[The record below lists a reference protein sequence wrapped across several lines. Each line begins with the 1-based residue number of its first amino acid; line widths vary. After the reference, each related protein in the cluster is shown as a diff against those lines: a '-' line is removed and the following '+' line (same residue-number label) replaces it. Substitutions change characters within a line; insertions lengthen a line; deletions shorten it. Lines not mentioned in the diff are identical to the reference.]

1 MSERSLYLF
10 IALRRTGNICP
21 CRLENPAE
29 APPMGGR
36 PLADWYT
43 LSAEEVRRELGTG
56 LLGVSPGEA
65 EERLQRYGKN
75 VLREEARET
84 RLQVFLRQFK
94 SVLIVI
100 LIIAAGI
107 SFLVGEP
114 VDAAAILIIVVLNA
128 LLGFS
133 QEWQAGEAIEALKKM
148 LVQHA
153 VVIRGG
159 ERQEIDAA
167 GLVPGDIVILEMG
180 ERVPADL
187 FITDATS
194 LEVDEAPL
202 TGESS
207 PVDKAPGSLPTGTA
221 LAERSNMAFAGT
233 TVVNGRG
240 RGIAVATGMQTEF
253 GKIAGLSQRVA
264 DETTPLARQMD
275 RLGRDLGLIAIGIAV
290 LVVVVG
296 LLQQRGFLEMFLIG
310 VSLAVAVIPEGLPA
324 VVTLTLALGIK
335 NMMRRNC
342 LIRHLPASETL
353 GAVSVICTDKTGTLT
368 RNEMAVVRVRTP
380 DTEVAVTGTGY
391 LPMGEFLVEEK
402 PIDPLADPG
411 LRQFLRTG
419 LLCNHATLI
428 LEEGGWRILGTPTE
442 GALVVAAE
450 KAGLSRDD
458 APEAAKE
465 FSFNSTRKRMTIV
478 YREAEGDVAHVKGA
492 PEVLLS
498 LSSRLLRGGSVVP
511 LTDDLR
517 DTLLSEIEEY
527 ASQGL
532 RVLGA
537 AYRPL
542 PEGLAWT
549 EDTVEQDLIFLGF
562 AGIVDPP
569 RPEAAEA
576 IRLCRSAGIDV
587 IMITGDNPLT
597 AYAIARGLGLSSE
610 GALTGAELEALSD
623 DELEL
628 RLRTTK
634 VLSRVTA
641 EHKLRVID
649 ILSRNQAVIAMTGD
663 GVNDAPALK
672 KASIG
677 IAMGIKG
684 TDVAKESSDMVLVDD
699 NFASI
704 VAGVEEGRREYDNI
718 SRFTRY
724 LLSSNVGELVAI
736 VGGLLLGLPLILIPV
751 QILWINLVT
760 DGLTALALG
769 LEPAERDVMR
779 RRPRD
784 PGEAIL
790 TRNAYLVILILGVW
804 LGLLTIYVFS
814 GLYEV
819 NLDRAR
825 TMAFT
830 GLIIFEL
837 YNVLNF
843 RSFRQPLYRV
853 GFFSNPTLL
862 LAILGS
868 LALQALVVYVPIFN
882 TFLGT
887 APLTPGDW
895 GLLALL
901 GLPVLIAGEAYKILL
916 LRRGNDATGRR
927 AGA

>member
-1 MSERSLYLF
+1 
-10 IALRRTGNICP
+10 
-21 CRLENPAE
+21 
-29 APPMGGR
+29 
-36 PLADWYT
+36 
-43 LSAEEVRRELGTG
+43 
-56 LLGVSPGEA
+56 
-65 EERLQRYGKN
+65 N

-100 LIIAAGI
+100 LIVAAGV
-107 SFLVGEP
+107 SFFVGAYL
-114 VDAAAILIIVVLNA
+114 DAVAILIIVVLNA
-128 LLGFS
+128 ILGFS

-148 LVQHA
+148 LVQRA
-153 VVIRGG
+153 VVVRDAGQ
-159 ERQEIDAA
+159 QEIDASEI
-167 GLVPGDIVILEMG
+167 VPGDLVVLEMG

-187 FITDATS
+187 FIVEATS
-194 LEVDEAPL
+194 LEVDEASL

-207 PVDKAPGSLPTGTA
+207 PVDKAPGSLPVATS

-240 RGIAVATGMQTEF
+240 RGVVVATGMQTEF
-253 GKIAGLSQRVA
+253 GMIAGLSQRVA
-264 DETTPLARQMD
+264 DETTPLSRQMD

-290 LVVVVG
+290 VAVAVG
-296 LLQQRGFLEMFLIG
+296 LLQQRQLLEMFLIG

-335 NMMRRNC
+335 TMMRRNC

-380 DTEVAVTGTGY
+380 ECEVAVTGAGY
-391 LPMGEFLVEEK
+391 APEGEFLVGEK
-402 PIDPLADPG
+402 TIDPLEKPG
-411 LRQFLRTG
+411 LRQFLRTV
-419 LLCNHATLI
+419 LLCNHATFSLT
-428 LEEGGWRILGTPTE
+428 EGGWRILGTPTE
-442 GALVVAAE
+442 GALVVAAA
-450 KAGLSRDD
+450 KAGLSREG
-458 APEAAKE
+458 APEAVQE

-478 YREAEGDVAHVKGA
+478 YQEGGNTAYVKGA

-498 LSSRLLRGGSVVP
+498 RSSRLLRGDSVVV

-517 DTLLSEIEEY
+517 DAILAEIAEY
-527 ASQGL
+527 ASGGL

-542 PEGLAWT
+542 PDGLLLT
-549 EDTVEQDLIFLGF
+549 EETVEEDLIFLGF
-562 AGIVDPP
+562 AGILDPP

-597 AYAIARGLGLSSE
+597 AYAIAQNLGLSSE
-610 GALTGAELEALSD
+610 GALTGADLEALGD
-623 DELEL
+623 DELAS

-649 ILSRNQAVIAMTGD
+649 ILARERAVIAMTGD

-704 VAGVEEGRREYDNI
+704 VAGIEEGRREYDNI
-718 SRFTRY
+718 ARFTRY

-736 VGGLLLGLPLILIPV
+736 VGGLLLGLPLILIPI

-760 DGLTALALG
+760 DGVTAIALG
-769 LEPAERDVMR
+769 LEPAERDVMQ

-784 PGEAIL
+784 PGESIL
-790 TRNAYLVILILGVW
+790 TRNAYLVVLILGAW

-819 NLDRAR
+819 DLDRAR

-843 RSFRQPLYRV
+843 RSFRFPLHRI
-853 GFFSNPTLL
+853 GFFSNPALL
-862 LAILGS
+862 LAILGT
-868 LALQALVVYVPIFN
+868 LALQALVVYVPILQ

-901 GLPVLIAGEAYKILL
+901 GLPVLLAGEAYKILR
-916 LRRGNDATGRR
+916 LRVGGEAPASD
-927 AGA
+927 

>member
-1 MSERSLYLF
+1 MVVPNQDPGGVPPAEGRSL
-10 IALRRTGNICP
+10 P
-21 CRLENPAE
+21 E
-29 APPMGGR
+29 
-36 PLADWYT
+36 WHT
-43 LSAEEVRRELGTG
+43 LSPEEVRRELGTG
-56 LLGVSPGEA
+56 TAGLSAKDA
-65 EERLQRYGKN
+65 EERLQRYGEN

-84 RLQVFLRQFK
+84 RLQVFLRQFA
-94 SVLIVI
+94 SILIVI
-100 LIIAAGI
+100 LIIAAVV
-107 SFLVGEP
+107 SFFVGEP
-114 VDAAAILIIVVLNA
+114 QDAAAILIIVVLNA

-133 QEWQAGEAIEALKKM
+133 QEWQAGEAIEALRQM
-148 LVQHA
+148 LVQRA
-153 VVIRGG
+153 VVIRDGKQ
-159 ERQEIDAA
+159 QEVDAS
-167 GLVPGDIVILEMG
+167 GIVPGDLVVLEMG
-180 ERVPADL
+180 ERVPAD
-187 FITDATS
+187 ISIVEATS
-194 LEVDEAPL
+194 LQVDEAPL

-207 PVDKAPGSLPTGTA
+207 PVDKAPGPRPPGTS
-221 LAERSNMAFAGT
+221 LAERSNMVFAGT

-240 RGIAVATGMQTEF
+240 RGVVVSTGMKTEF
-253 GKIAGLSQRVA
+253 GLIAGLSQRVRA
-264 DETTPLARQMD
+264 EATPLSRQMD
-275 RLGRDLGLIAIGIAV
+275 ILGRDIGLIAIGIAALAV
-290 LVVVVG
+290 AVG
-296 LLQQRGFLEMFLIG
+296 LLQQREFLEMFLIG

-324 VVTLTLALGIK
+324 VVTLTLAIGIK

-342 LIRHLPASETL
+342 LIRRLPASETL

-380 DTEVAVTGTGY
+380 GSEVAVTGTGY
-391 LPMGEFLVEEK
+391 APEGEFLRDGSAVN
-402 PIDPLADPG
+402 PLEDPG
-411 LRQFLRTG
+411 LRQFLRAV
-419 LLCNHATLI
+419 LLCNHATLASDD
-428 LEEGGWRILGTPTE
+428 EDGWRIFGTPTE
-442 GALVVAAE
+442 GALVVAAA
-450 KAGLSRDD
+450 KAGLSREG
-458 APEAAKE
+458 APEAVRE
-465 FSFNSTRKRMTIV
+465 FSFNSTRKRMTIIF
-478 YREAEGDVAHVKGA
+478 RENDGDVAYVKGA

-498 LSSRLLRGGSVVP
+498 RSSRLFLDGSVVP
-511 LTDDLR
+511 ITEDLR
-517 DTLLSEIEEY
+517 DTLRRELSEY
-527 ASQGL
+527 ASRGL

-542 PEGLAWT
+542 PAGIEWLPASIGWT
-549 EDTVEQDLIFLGF
+549 AETVEEDLIFLGF
-562 AGIVDPP
+562 AGILDPP

-597 AYAIARGLGLSSE
+597 AYAIAQELGLSSE
-610 GALTGAELEALSD
+610 GALTGADLETMGDEELER
-623 DELEL
+623 
-628 RLRTTK
+628 RLRATK

-649 ILSRNQAVIAMTGD
+649 ILSREKAVIAMTGD

-718 SRFTRY
+718 ARFTRY

-736 VGGLLLGLPLILIPV
+736 VGGLLMGLPLILIPV
-751 QILWINLVT
+751 QILWINLIT

-769 LEPAERDVMR
+769 LEPAEQDVMQ

-784 PGEAIL
+784 PDESIL
-790 TRNAYLVILILGVW
+790 TRSAFLVILILGIW

-819 NLDRAR
+819 DLDRAR

-843 RSFRQPLYRV
+843 RSFRFPLHRI

-862 LAILGS
+862 YAILGS
-868 LALQALVVYVPIFN
+868 LALQVLVVYVPVLQA
-882 TFLGT
+882 FLGT
-887 APLTPGDW
+887 ASLTLADW

-901 GLPVLIAGEAYKILL
+901 GLPVLLAGEAYKILR
-916 LRRGNDATGRR
+916 LRSGREGPDTGETR
-927 AGA
+927 APG

>member
-1 MSERSLYLF
+1 MVVPNQDPGGVPPAEGRSL
-10 IALRRTGNICP
+10 P
-21 CRLENPAE
+21 E
-29 APPMGGR
+29 
-36 PLADWYT
+36 WHT
-43 LSAEEVRRELGTG
+43 LSPEEVRRELGTG
-56 LLGVSPGEA
+56 TAGLSAKDA
-65 EERLQRYGKN
+65 EERLQRYGEN
-75 VLREEARET
+75 VLREEPRET
-84 RLQVFLRQFK
+84 RLQVFLRQFA
-94 SVLIVI
+94 SILIVI
-100 LIIAAGI
+100 LIIAAVV
-107 SFLVGEP
+107 SFFVGEP
-114 VDAAAILIIVVLNA
+114 QDAAAILIIVVLNA

-133 QEWQAGEAIEALKKM
+133 QEWQAGEAIEALRQM
-148 LVQHA
+148 LVQRA
-153 VVIRGG
+153 VVIRDGKQ
-159 ERQEIDAA
+159 QEVDAS
-167 GLVPGDIVILEMG
+167 GIVPGDLVVLEMG
-180 ERVPADL
+180 ERVPAD
-187 FITDATS
+187 ISIVEATS
-194 LEVDEAPL
+194 LQVDEAPL

-207 PVDKAPGSLPTGTA
+207 PVDKAPGPLPPGTS
-221 LAERSNMAFAGT
+221 LAERSNMVFAGT

-240 RGIAVATGMQTEF
+240 RGVVVSTGMKTEF
-253 GKIAGLSQRVA
+253 GLIAGLSQRVRA
-264 DETTPLARQMD
+264 EATPLSRQMD
-275 RLGRDLGLIAIGIAV
+275 ILGRDIGLIAIGIAALAV
-290 LVVVVG
+290 AVG
-296 LLQQRGFLEMFLIG
+296 LLQQREFLEMFLIG

-324 VVTLTLALGIK
+324 VVTLTLAIGIK

-342 LIRHLPASETL
+342 LIRRLPASETL

-380 DTEVAVTGTGY
+380 GSEVAVTGTGY
-391 LPMGEFLVEEK
+391 APEGEFLLEGNAV
-402 PIDPLADPG
+402 DPLEDPG
-411 LRQFLRTG
+411 LRQFLHAV
-419 LLCNHATLI
+419 LLCNHATLAGD
-428 LEEGGWRILGTPTE
+428 EVGGWRIFGTPTE
-442 GALVVAAE
+442 GALVVAAA
-450 KAGLSRDD
+450 KAGLSRES
-458 APEAAKE
+458 APEAVRE
-465 FSFNSTRKRMTIV
+465 FSFNSTRKRMTII
-478 YREAEGDVAHVKGA
+478 YREDGGDVAYVKGA

-498 LSSRLLRGGSVVP
+498 RSSRLLRGGSVVP

-517 DTLLSEIEEY
+517 DTLRRELEEY
-527 ASQGL
+527 ASRGL

-542 PEGLAWT
+542 PDGLART
-549 EDTVEQDLIFLGF
+549 AETVEEDLIFLGF
-562 AGIVDPP
+562 AGILDPP

-597 AYAIARGLGLSSE
+597 AYAIAQELGLSSE
-610 GALTGAELEALSD
+610 GALTGADLETMGDEELER
-623 DELEL
+623 
-628 RLRTTK
+628 RLRATK

-649 ILSRNQAVIAMTGD
+649 ILSREKAVIAMTGD

-718 SRFTRY
+718 ARFTRY

-736 VGGLLLGLPLILIPV
+736 VGGLLMGLPLILIPV
-751 QILWINLVT
+751 QILWINLIT

-769 LEPAERDVMR
+769 LEPAEQDVMQ

-784 PGEAIL
+784 PDESIL
-790 TRNAYLVILILGVW
+790 TRSAFLVILIIGIW

-819 NLDRAR
+819 DLDRAR

-843 RSFRQPLYRV
+843 RSFRFPLHRI

-862 LAILGS
+862 YAILGS
-868 LALQALVVYVPIFN
+868 LALQVLVVYVPVLQA
-882 TFLGT
+882 FLGT
-887 APLTPGDW
+887 ASLTLADW

-901 GLPVLIAGEAYKILL
+901 GLPVLLAGEAYKILR
-916 LRRGNDATGRR
+916 LRSGREGPDAGETR
-927 AGA
+927 APG

>member
-1 MSERSLYLF
+1 MAVPTRNQEKALLTERTSL
-10 IALRRTGNICP
+10 P
-21 CRLENPAE
+21 
-29 APPMGGR
+29 
-36 PLADWYT
+36 DWYT
-43 LSAEEVRRELGTG
+43 LSAEEIRQKLGTG
-56 LLGVSPGEA
+56 PSGLSTKEV
-65 EERLQRYGKN
+65 EERLQRYGEN

-100 LIIAAGI
+100 LIIAATV
-107 SFLVGEP
+107 SYLVGARL
-114 VDAAAILIIVVLNA
+114 DAAAILIIVFLNA

-153 VVIRGG
+153 VVVRDG
-159 ERQEIDAA
+159 RQEKIDAS
-167 GLVPGDIVILEMG
+167 GIVPGDIVLLDMG

-187 FITDATS
+187 VILEATS

-207 PVDKAPGSLPTGTA
+207 PVEKDPGVLPSGTD
-221 LAERSNMAFAGT
+221 LAERSNMAFSGT
-233 TVVNGRG
+233 TVVNGHG
-240 RGIAVATGMQTEF
+240 QGVVVATGMETEF
-253 GKIAGLSQRVA
+253 GRIAGLSQQVK
-264 DETTPLARQMD
+264 DEPTPLARQMD
-275 RLGRDLGLIAIGIAV
+275 RLGRDLGVIAIAIALIAVA
-290 LVVVVG
+290 VG
-296 LLQQRGFLEMFLIG
+296 LLQQREFLEMFLIG

-335 NMMRRNC
+335 TMMRKNC
-342 LIRHLPASETL
+342 LIRNLPASETL
-353 GAVSVICTDKTGTLT
+353 GAVSVVCTDKTGTLT

-391 LPMGEFLVEEK
+391 APEGEFLAGEK
-402 PIDPLADPG
+402 AIDPLGNPG
-411 LRQFLRTG
+411 LRQFLRTV
-419 LLCNHATLI
+419 LLCNHATLT

-458 APEAAKE
+458 APEAAEE
-465 FSFNSTRKRMTIV
+465 FSFNSTRKRMTII
-478 YREAEGDVAHVKGA
+478 YHEEGGYVAHVKGA

-498 LSSRLLRGGSVVP
+498 RSSRVLLEGTEVA
-511 LTDDLR
+511 LTEDLR
-517 DTLLSEIEEY
+517 AALLAEIDGY
-527 ASQGL
+527 ASGGL

-537 AYRPL
+537 ACRPL
-542 PEGLAWT
+542 PDGIEWT
-549 EDTVEQDLIFLGF
+549 EDAVEEDLVFLGF

-576 IRLCRSAGIDV
+576 IRLCKSAGIDV

-597 AYAIARGLGLSSE
+597 AYAIAQNLGLSSE
-610 GALTGAELEALSD
+610 GAITGTELEAMSD
-623 DELEL
+623 DGLEV
-628 RLRTTK
+628 RLKKTK

-649 ILSRNQAVIAMTGD
+649 ILSREKAVIAMTGD

-718 SRFTRY
+718 ARFTRY

-736 VGGLLLGLPLILIPV
+736 VGGLLLGLPLVLIPI

-760 DGLTALALG
+760 DGLTAIALG

-784 PGEAIL
+784 PHESIL
-790 TRNAYLVILILGVW
+790 TRNAYLVVLIIGIW
-804 LGLLTIYVFS
+804 LGLLTLYVFS
-814 GLYEV
+814 SLYEV
-819 NLDRAR
+819 DIDRAR

-830 GLIIFEL
+830 GLVIFEL

-843 RSFRQPLYRV
+843 RSFRFPLHRI
-853 GFFSNPTLL
+853 GFFTNPTLI
-862 LAILGS
+862 LAILGT
-868 LALQALVVYVPIFN
+868 LALQALVVYVPILQV
-882 TFLGT
+882 FLGT
-887 APLTPGDW
+887 APLALADW

-901 GLPVLIAGEAYKILL
+901 GLPILIAGEAYKAIR
-916 LRRGNDATGRR
+916 LRQEKAA
-927 AGA
+927 AG

>member
-1 MSERSLYLF
+1 MIVPNRD
-10 IALRRTGNICP
+10 RREVP
-21 CRLENPAE
+21 PAE
-29 APPMGGR
+29 GR
-36 PLADWYT
+36 PQPDWYS
-43 LSAEEVRRELGTG
+43 LSLDEVERELGTG
-56 LLGVSPGEA
+56 PSGLPA
-65 EERLQRYGKN
+65 EEAAGRLERYGKN

-100 LIIAAGI
+100 LIVAAGV
-107 SFLVGEP
+107 SFFVGAYL
-114 VDAAAILIIVVLNA
+114 DAVAILIIVVLNA
-128 LLGFS
+128 ILGFS

-148 LVQHA
+148 LVQRA

-159 ERQEIDAA
+159 GQQEIDASEI
-167 GLVPGDIVILEMG
+167 VPGDLVVLEMG

-187 FITDATS
+187 FIVEATS
-194 LEVDEAPL
+194 LEVDEASL

-207 PVDKAPGSLPTGTA
+207 PVDKAPGSLPSPTS

-240 RGIAVATGMQTEF
+240 RGVVVATGMQTEF
-253 GKIAGLSQRVA
+253 GMIAGLSQRVE
-264 DETTPLARQMD
+264 DETTPLSRQMD

-290 LVVVVG
+290 VAVAVG
-296 LLQQRGFLEMFLIG
+296 LLQQRELLEMFLIG

-335 NMMRRNC
+335 SMMRRNC

-368 RNEMAVVRVRTP
+368 RNEMAVVRVKTP
-380 DTEVAVTGTGY
+380 ECEVTVTGAGY
-391 LPMGEFLVEEK
+391 APEGEFLVAGN
-402 PIDPLADPG
+402 PIDPLAKPG
-411 LRQFLRTG
+411 LARFLRTV
-419 LLCNHATLI
+419 LLCNHA
-428 LEEGGWRILGTPTE
+428 R
-442 GALVVAAE
+442 
-450 KAGLSRDD
+450 
-458 APEAAKE
+458 E
-465 FSFNSTRKRMTIV
+465 FSFNSTRKRMTII
-478 YREAEGDVAHVKGA
+478 YREEEGDVAYVKGA
-492 PEVLLS
+492 PEVLLAR
-498 LSSRLLRGGSVVP
+498 SSRLLRGDSVVV

-517 DTLLSEIEEY
+517 DAILAEIAEY
-527 ASQGL
+527 ASGGL

-542 PEGLAWT
+542 PDGLLLT
-549 EDTVEQDLIFLGF
+549 EETVEEDLIFLGF
-562 AGIVDPP
+562 AGIRDPP

-597 AYAIARGLGLSSE
+597 AYAIARDLGLSSE
-610 GALTGAELEALSD
+610 GALTGADLEALGD
-623 DELEL
+623 DELAS

-649 ILSRNQAVIAMTGD
+649 ILARERAVIAMTGD

-684 TDVAKESSDMVLVDD
+684 TDVARESSDMVLVDD

-718 SRFTRY
+718 ARFTRY
-724 LLSSNVGELVAI
+724 LLSSNIGELVAI
-736 VGGLLLGLPLILIPV
+736 VGGLLLGLPLILIPI
-751 QILWINLVT
+751 QILWINLIT
-760 DGLTALALG
+760 DGVTAIALG
-769 LEPAERDVMR
+769 LEPAEQDVMQ

-784 PGEAIL
+784 PGESIL
-790 TRNAYLVILILGVW
+790 TKDAYLVVLILGAW

-819 NLDRAR
+819 DLDRAR

-843 RSFRQPLYRV
+843 RSFRFPLHRI

-868 LALQALVVYVPIFN
+868 LALQALVVYVPILQ
-882 TFLGT
+882 TVLGT

-901 GLPVLIAGEAYKILL
+901 GLPVLLAGEVYKILL
-916 LRRGNDATGRR
+916 LRAGRGVEGSGPGDVRVPD
-927 AGA
+927 

>member
-1 MSERSLYLF
+1 MAVPNQDQGEV
-10 IALRRTGNICP
+10 
-21 CRLENPAE
+21 
-29 APPMGGR
+29 PPTEGR
-36 PLADWYT
+36 PLPDWCT
-43 LSAEEVRRELGTG
+43 LTPDEVRRELDTDPMG
-56 LLGVSPGEA
+56 LSTQDA
-65 EERLQRYGKN
+65 EERLQRYGEN

-84 RLQVFLRQFK
+84 PIQVFLRQFK
-94 SVLIVI
+94 SVLIII
-100 LIIAAGI
+100 LIVAAAV
-107 SFLVGEP
+107 SFLVGEAL
-114 VDAAAILIIVVLNA
+114 DAAAILIIVVLNA
-128 LLGFS
+128 ALGFS

-148 LVQHA
+148 LVQRA

-159 ERQEIDAA
+159 ERQGIDAS
-167 GLVPGDIVILEMG
+167 GLVPGDLVLLEMG

-187 FITDATS
+187 FIVEGTS

-207 PVDKAPGSLPTGTA
+207 PVNKAPGTFPPATC
-221 LAERSNMAFAGT
+221 LAERSNMVFAGT
-233 TVVNGRG
+233 TVVNGHG
-240 RGIAVATGMQTEF
+240 RGFAVATGMQTEF
-253 GKIAGLSQRVA
+253 GMIAGLSQRVGSEA
-264 DETTPLARQMD
+264 TPLARQMD
-275 RLGRDLGLIAIGIAV
+275 RLGRDLGLIAVGIAV
-290 LVVVVG
+290 LAVAVG
-296 LLQQRGFLEMFLIG
+296 LLQQRGLLEMFLVG

-324 VVTLTLALGIK
+324 VVTLTLAIGIK

-368 RNEMAVVRVRTP
+368 RNEMTVVRVRTP
-380 DTEVAVTGTGY
+380 DAEVAVTGAGY
-391 LPMGEFLVEEK
+391 APEGEFLVEEK
-402 PIDPLADPG
+402 PIDPLADRG
-411 LRQFLRTG
+411 LRLFLRTI
-419 LLCNHATLI
+419 LLCNHAALSGDR
-428 LEEGGWRILGTPTE
+428 EGGWRIFGTPTE
-442 GALVVAAE
+442 GALVVAAA
-450 KAGLSRDD
+450 KAGLSRED
-458 APEAAKE
+458 APGAARE
-465 FSFNSTRKRMTIV
+465 FSFNSTRKRMTVI
-478 YREAEGDVAHVKGA
+478 YPEEGGYVAYVKGA

-498 LSSRLLRGGSVVP
+498 RSSRLLRGGSVVP
-511 LTDDLR
+511 LTEDLR
-517 DTLLSEIEEY
+517 DALLAEIAEY
-527 ASQGL
+527 ASGGL

-542 PEGLAWT
+542 PGGLEWA
-549 EDTVEQDLIFLGF
+549 EETVEEDLIFLGF
-562 AGIVDPP
+562 AGILDPP

-597 AYAIARGLGLSSE
+597 AYAIAQDLGLSSV
-610 GALTGAELEALSD
+610 GALTGTDLEALTD
-623 DELEL
+623 NELED

-649 ILSRNQAVIAMTGD
+649 ILARKKAVIAMTGD

-718 SRFTRY
+718 ARFTRY

-751 QILWINLVT
+751 QILWINLIT
-760 DGLTALALG
+760 DGLTAIALG
-769 LEPAERDVMR
+769 LEPAERDAMQ
-779 RRPRD
+779 RRPRA
-784 PGEAIL
+784 PEEAIL
-790 TRNAYLVILILGVW
+790 TRSAYLVIFILGMW
-804 LGLLTIYVFS
+804 LGLLTIYAFS

-819 NLDRAR
+819 DIERAR

-843 RSFRQPLYRV
+843 RSFRFPLHRI
-853 GFFSNPTLL
+853 GFFSNPILF

-868 LALQALVVYVPIFN
+868 LALQALVVYVPVLQ

-887 APLTPGDW
+887 APLTLADW

-901 GLPVLIAGEAYKILL
+901 GLPVLLAGEVYKIIV
-916 LRRGNDATGRR
+916 LRATGRR

>member
-1 MSERSLYLF
+1 MAVPTRNQEKAPLTERTS
-10 IALRRTGNICP
+10 IQ
-21 CRLENPAE
+21 
-29 APPMGGR
+29 
-36 PLADWYT
+36 DWYA
-43 LSAEEVRRELGTG
+43 LSTEEIRQKLGTG
-56 LLGVSPGEA
+56 PSGLSTEEV
-65 EERLQRYGKN
+65 EERLQRYGEN

-94 SVLIVI
+94 SVLIII
-100 LIIAAGI
+100 LIIAATV
-107 SFLVGEP
+107 SFLVGARL
-114 VDAAAILIIVVLNA
+114 DAAAILIIVFLNA

-153 VVIRGG
+153 VVVRDG
-159 ERQEIDAA
+159 RQEKIDAS
-167 GLVPGDIVILEMG
+167 GIVPGDIVLLDMG

-187 FITDATS
+187 VILEATS

-207 PVDKAPGSLPTGTA
+207 PVEKDPGVLPSGTD
-221 LAERSNMAFAGT
+221 LAERTNMAFSGT

-240 RGIAVATGMQTEF
+240 RGVVVATGMETEF
-253 GKIAGLSQRVA
+253 GRIAGLSQRVKGEA
-264 DETTPLARQMD
+264 TPLSRQMD
-275 RLGRDLGLIAIGIAV
+275 RLGRELGLIAIAIAV
-290 LVVVVG
+290 IAVAVG
-296 LLQQRGFLEMFLIG
+296 LLQQREFLEMFLIG

-335 NMMRRNC
+335 TMMRKNC
-342 LIRHLPASETL
+342 LIRNLPASETL
-353 GAVSVICTDKTGTLT
+353 GAVSVVCTDKTGTLT

-380 DTEVAVTGTGY
+380 DAEVAVTGTGY
-391 LPMGEFLVEEK
+391 APEGEFLAGEK
-402 PIDPLADPG
+402 PIDPLGNPG
-411 LRQFLRTG
+411 LRQFLRTV
-419 LLCNHATLI
+419 LLCNHATLA
-428 LEEGGWRILGTPTE
+428 LEEGGWRVLGTPTE

-458 APEAAKE
+458 APEAAEE
-465 FSFNSTRKRMTIV
+465 FSFNSTRKRMTII
-478 YREAEGDVAHVKGA
+478 YPEEGGYVAHVKGA

-498 LSSRLLRGGSVVP
+498 RSSRVLLEGTEVA
-511 LTDDLR
+511 LTEDLR
-517 DTLLSEIEEY
+517 AALLAEIDGY
-527 ASQGL
+527 ASGGL

-537 AYRPL
+537 ACRPL
-542 PEGLAWT
+542 PDGIEWT
-549 EDTVEQDLIFLGF
+549 EDAVEEDLVFLGF

-576 IRLCRSAGIDV
+576 IRLCKSAGIDV

-597 AYAIARGLGLSSE
+597 AYAIAQNLGLSSE
-610 GALTGAELEALSD
+610 GAITGAELEAMSD
-623 DELEL
+623 DELEV
-628 RLRTTK
+628 RLKKTK

-649 ILSRNQAVIAMTGD
+649 VLSRERAIIAMTGD

-704 VAGVEEGRREYDNI
+704 VAGVAEGRREYDNI
-718 SRFTRY
+718 ARFTRY
-724 LLSSNVGELVAI
+724 LLSSNAGELVAI
-736 VGGLLLGLPLILIPV
+736 VGALLLGLPLILIPI

-760 DGLTALALG
+760 DGLTAIALG
-769 LEPAERDVMR
+769 LEPPERDVMQK
-779 RRPRD
+779 RPRD
-784 PGEAIL
+784 PDESIL
-790 TRNAYLVILILGVW
+790 TRNAYAVVLILGVW

-819 NLDRAR
+819 DLDRAR

-830 GLIIFEL
+830 GLVIFEL

-843 RSFRQPLYRV
+843 RSFRFPLHQI
-853 GFFSNPTLL
+853 GFFTNPALI
-862 LAILGS
+862 LAILGT
-868 LALQALVVYVPIFN
+868 LALQVLVVYVPILQI
-882 TFLGT
+882 FLGT
-887 APLTPGDW
+887 APLALADW

-901 GLPVLIAGEAYKILL
+901 GLPILIAGEAYKIIR
-916 LRRGNDATGRR
+916 LRLEKTAAD
-927 AGA
+927 

>member
-1 MSERSLYLF
+1 MTVPNRD
-10 IALRRTGNICP
+10 RREVP
-21 CRLENPAE
+21 PAE
-29 APPMGGR
+29 GR
-36 PLADWYT
+36 PQPDWHS
-43 LSAEEVRRELGTG
+43 LSLDEVRRELGTG
-56 LLGVSPGEA
+56 PSGLPAKEA
-65 EERLQRYGKN
+65 GERLERYGEN

-100 LIIAAGI
+100 LIVAAGV
-107 SFLVGEP
+107 SFFVGAYL
-114 VDAAAILIIVVLNA
+114 DAVAILIIVVLNA
-128 LLGFS
+128 ILGFS

-148 LVQHA
+148 LVQRA
-153 VVIRGG
+153 VVVRDAGQ
-159 ERQEIDAA
+159 QEIDASEI
-167 GLVPGDIVILEMG
+167 VPGDLVVLEMG

-187 FITDATS
+187 FIVEATS
-194 LEVDEAPL
+194 LEVDEASL

-207 PVDKAPGSLPTGTA
+207 PVDKAPGSLPVATS

-240 RGIAVATGMQTEF
+240 RGVVVATGMQTEF
-253 GKIAGLSQRVA
+253 GMIAGLSQRVA
-264 DETTPLARQMD
+264 DETTPLSRQMD

-290 LVVVVG
+290 VAVAVG
-296 LLQQRGFLEMFLIG
+296 LLQQRQLLEMFLIG

-335 NMMRRNC
+335 TMMRRNC

-380 DTEVAVTGTGY
+380 ECEVAVTGAGY
-391 LPMGEFLVEEK
+391 APEGEFLVGEK
-402 PIDPLADPG
+402 TIDPLEKPG
-411 LRQFLRTG
+411 LRQFLRTV
-419 LLCNHATLI
+419 LLCNHATFSLT
-428 LEEGGWRILGTPTE
+428 EGGWRILGTPTE
-442 GALVVAAE
+442 GALVVAAA
-450 KAGLSRDD
+450 KAGLSREG
-458 APEAAKE
+458 APEAVQE

-478 YREAEGDVAHVKGA
+478 YQEGGNTAYVKGA

-498 LSSRLLRGGSVVP
+498 RSSRLLRGDSVVV

-517 DTLLSEIEEY
+517 DAILAEIAEY
-527 ASQGL
+527 ASGGL

-542 PEGLAWT
+542 PDGLLLT
-549 EDTVEQDLIFLGF
+549 EETVEEDLIFLGF
-562 AGIVDPP
+562 AGILDPP

-597 AYAIARGLGLSSE
+597 AYAIAQNLGLSSE
-610 GALTGAELEALSD
+610 GALTGADLEALGD
-623 DELEL
+623 DELAS

-649 ILSRNQAVIAMTGD
+649 ILARERAVIAMTGD

-704 VAGVEEGRREYDNI
+704 VAGIEEGRREYDNI
-718 SRFTRY
+718 ARFTRY

-736 VGGLLLGLPLILIPV
+736 VGGLLLGLPLILIPI

-760 DGLTALALG
+760 DGVTAIALG
-769 LEPAERDVMR
+769 LEPAERDVMQ

-784 PGEAIL
+784 PGESIL
-790 TRNAYLVILILGVW
+790 TRNAYLVVLILGAW

-819 NLDRAR
+819 DLDRAR

-843 RSFRQPLYRV
+843 RSFRFPLHRI
-853 GFFSNPTLL
+853 GFFSNPALL
-862 LAILGS
+862 LAILGT
-868 LALQALVVYVPIFN
+868 LALQALVVYVPILQ

-901 GLPVLIAGEAYKILL
+901 GLPVLLAGEAYKILR
-916 LRRGNDATGRR
+916 LRVGGEAPASD
-927 AGA
+927 

>member
-1 MSERSLYLF
+1 MAVPTRS
-10 IALRRTGNICP
+10 P
-21 CRLENPAE
+21 EE
-29 APPMGGR
+29 APLTERTSWP
-36 PLADWYT
+36 DWYT
-43 LSAEEVRRELGTG
+43 LPAEEIRQRLGTG
-56 LLGVSPGEA
+56 PSGLSTEEV
-65 EERLQRYGKN
+65 EERLQRYGEN

-100 LIIAAGI
+100 LIIAAAV
-107 SFLVGEP
+107 SFF
-114 VDAAAILIIVVLNA
+114 VDAYPDAVAILIIVFLNA

-153 VVIRGG
+153 VVIRDG
-159 ERQEIDAA
+159 RQEKIDAS
-167 GLVPGDIVILEMG
+167 GIVPGDLVLLEMG

-187 FITDATS
+187 VIIEATS

-207 PVDKAPGSLPTGTA
+207 PVDKAPGVLPSGTA
-221 LAERSNMAFAGT
+221 LAERSNMAFSGT

-240 RGIAVATGMQTEF
+240 RGVVVATGMKTEF
-253 GKIAGLSQRVA
+253 GRIAGLSQRVKGEA
-264 DETTPLARQMD
+264 TPLSRQMD
-275 RLGRDLGLIAIGIAV
+275 RLGRELGLIAIAIAV
-290 LVVVVG
+290 IAVVVG
-296 LLQQRGFLEMFLIG
+296 LLQQREFLEMFLIG

-335 NMMRRNC
+335 SMMRKNC

-353 GAVSVICTDKTGTLT
+353 GAVSVVCTDKTGTLT

-380 DTEVAVTGTGY
+380 DAEVAVTGTGY
-391 LPMGEFLVEEK
+391 APEGEFLVEEK
-402 PIDPLADPG
+402 PIDPLGNPG
-411 LRQFLRTG
+411 LRQFLRTV
-419 LLCNHATLI
+419 LLCNHASLT

-442 GALVVAAE
+442 GALVVAAV
-450 KAGLSRDD
+450 KAGLSREDV
-458 APEAAKE
+458 AEAAEE
-465 FSFNSTRKRMTIV
+465 FSFNSTRKRMTII
-478 YREAEGDVAHVKGA
+478 YPEEKGDVAHVKGA

-498 LSSRLLRGGSVVP
+498 RSSRVLLEGSVVP
-511 LTDDLR
+511 LTEGLR
-517 DTLLSEIEEY
+517 DSLLAEIDEY
-527 ASQGL
+527 ASGGL

-537 AYRPL
+537 ACRPL
-542 PEGLAWT
+542 PAGIEWT
-549 EDTVEQDLIFLGF
+549 EDAVEEDLVFLGF

-576 IRLCRSAGIDV
+576 IQLCKSAGIDV

-597 AYAIARGLGLSSE
+597 AYAIAQKLGLSSE
-610 GALTGAELEALSD
+610 GALTGADLEAMTD
-623 DELEL
+623 DELEA

-649 ILSRNQAVIAMTGD
+649 LLSRERAVIAMTGD

-718 SRFTRY
+718 ARFTRY

-736 VGGLLLGLPLILIPV
+736 VGGLLLGLPLVLIPI

-760 DGLTALALG
+760 DGLTAIALG
-769 LEPAERDVMR
+769 LEPAERDVMQ

-784 PGEAIL
+784 PNESIL
-790 TRNAYLVILILGVW
+790 TRNAYLVILILGIW
-804 LGLLTIYVFS
+804 LGLLTLYVFS

-819 NLDRAR
+819 DIDRAR

-830 GLIIFEL
+830 GLVIFEL

-843 RSFRQPLYRV
+843 RSFRFPLYRI
-853 GFFSNPTLL
+853 GFFTNPTLL
-862 LAILGS
+862 LAILGT
-868 LALQALVVYVPIFN
+868 LALQALVVYVPILQV
-882 TFLGT
+882 FLGT
-887 APLTPGDW
+887 APLALADW

-901 GLPVLIAGEAYKILL
+901 GLPVLLAGEAYKILR
-916 LRRGNDATGRR
+916 LRLGRE
-927 AGA
+927 APASD

>member
-1 MSERSLYLF
+1 MLCTCRPPPLRD
-10 IALRRTGNICP
+10 ALP
-21 CRLENPAE
+21 
-29 APPMGGR
+29 GGE
-36 PLADWYT
+36 PLPDWYS
-43 LSAEEVRRELGTG
+43 LAPDEVRRELDTG
-56 LLGVSPGEA
+56 PEGLSSQEA
-65 EERLQRYGKN
+65 AARLQRYGAN

-84 RLQVFLRQFK
+84 RLRVFLRQFK

-100 LIIAAGI
+100 LIVAAAI
-107 SFLVGEP
+107 SFLVGEAL
-114 VDAAAILIIVVLNA
+114 DAAAILIIVVLNA

-133 QEWQAGEAIEALKKM
+133 QEWQAGEAIEALKKL

-153 VVIRGG
+153 VVIRDG

-167 GLVPGDIVILEMG
+167 GVVPGDLVLLEMG

-187 FITDATS
+187 FLVEATS

-207 PVDKAPGSLPTGTA
+207 PVDKAPGRLPAETP
-221 LAERSNMAFAGT
+221 LAERSNMTFAGT
-233 TVVNGRG
+233 TVVNGHG
-240 RGIAVATGMQTEF
+240 RGIVVATGMQTEF
-253 GKIAGLSQRVA
+253 GRIAGLSQRVG
-264 DETTPLARQMD
+264 DEATPLARQMD
-275 RLGRDLGLIAIGIAV
+275 RLGRDLGLIAVGIAV
-290 LVVVVG
+290 LAIAVG
-296 LLQQRGFLEMFLIG
+296 LLQQRELLEMFLVG

-324 VVTLTLALGIK
+324 VVTLTLAIGIK

-380 DTEVAVTGTGY
+380 DAEFEVTGAGY
-391 LPMGEFLVEEK
+391 APEGEFLAEGK
-402 PIDPLADPG
+402 PVDPLVDRG
-411 LRQFLRTG
+411 LRLFLRTV
-419 LLCNHATLI
+419 LLCNHATFALS
-428 LEEGGWRILGTPTE
+428 EGGWRIFGTPTE
-442 GALVVAAE
+442 GALVVAAA
-450 KAGLSRDD
+450 KAGLSREGV
-458 APEAAKE
+458 PEEVKE

-478 YREAEGDVAHVKGA
+478 YPGEGGHVAHVKGA
-492 PEVLLS
+492 PEVLLAR
-498 LSSRLLRGGSVVP
+498 SSRLLAGGSAVP
-511 LTDDLR
+511 LTEDR
-517 DTLLSEIEEY
+517 RAALLHEIEEY

-532 RVLGA
+532 RVIGA
-537 AYRPL
+537 ACRTL
-542 PEGLAWT
+542 PAGIEWT
-549 EDTVEQDLIFLGF
+549 ADAVEEDLTFLGF
-562 AGIVDPP
+562 AAIVDPP

-597 AYAIARGLGLSSE
+597 AYTIARDLGLSSE
-610 GALTGAELEALSD
+610 GALTGADLEAMTD
-623 DELEL
+623 DELAS
-628 RLRTTK
+628 RLKTTK

-641 EHKLRVID
+641 EHKLRVIG
-649 ILSRNQAVIAMTGD
+649 ILSRERAVIAMTGD
-663 GVNDAPALK
+663 GVNDAPALR

-684 TDVAKESSDMVLVDD
+684 TDAAKESSDMVLVDD

-718 SRFTRY
+718 ARFTRY
-724 LLSSNVGELVAI
+724 LLSSNVGEIVAI

-769 LEPAERDVMR
+769 LEPAERDVMQ

-784 PGEAIL
+784 PDESIL

-804 LGLLTIYVFS
+804 LGLLTIYAFS
-814 GLYEV
+814 GYYEV
-819 NLDRAR
+819 DIDRAR

-843 RSFRQPLYRV
+843 RSFRFPLYRI
-853 GFFSNPTLL
+853 GIFSNPALI

-868 LALQALVVYVPIFN
+868 LALQAVVVYVPVFN
-882 TFLGT
+882 AFLGT
-887 APLTPGDW
+887 APLALADW
-895 GLLALL
+895 GFLALL
-901 GLPVLIAGEAYKILL
+901 GLPVLLVGEAYKILR
-916 LRRGNDATGRR
+916 LRIGKGPASE
-927 AGA
+927 

>member
-1 MSERSLYLF
+1 MVVPTRNPEEVPFTERASP
-10 IALRRTGNICP
+10 I
-21 CRLENPAE
+21 
-29 APPMGGR
+29 
-36 PLADWYT
+36 DWYT
-43 LSAEEVRRELGTG
+43 LSAEDIGQKLGTG
-56 LLGVSPGEA
+56 PSGLSM
-65 EERLQRYGKN
+65 EEVEGRLQRYGEN

-94 SVLIVI
+94 SVLIAI
-100 LIIAAGI
+100 LLIAVAI
-107 SFLVGEP
+107 SFFVGAYI
-114 VDAAAILIIVVLNA
+114 DAVAILIIVFLNA

-153 VVIRGG
+153 VVIRDG
-159 ERQEIDAA
+159 RQEEIDAS
-167 GLVPGDIVILEMG
+167 GIVPGDLVLLDMG

-187 FITDATS
+187 VIIEATS

-207 PVDKAPGSLPTGTA
+207 PVDKAPGVLPSGTP
-221 LAERSNMAFAGT
+221 LAERSNMAFSGT

-240 RGIAVATGMQTEF
+240 QGVVVATGMETEF
-253 GKIAGLSQRVA
+253 GRIAGLSQRVE
-264 DETTPLARQMD
+264 DEPTPLARQMD
-275 RLGRDLGLIAIGIAV
+275 RLGRDLGLIAIAIAV
-290 LVVVVG
+290 IAVVVG
-296 LLQQRGFLEMFLIG
+296 LLQQREFLEMFLIG

-335 NMMRRNC
+335 SMMRKNC

-353 GAVSVICTDKTGTLT
+353 GAVSVVCTDKTGTLT

-380 DTEVAVTGTGY
+380 DAEVAVTGTGY
-391 LPMGEFLVEEK
+391 APEGEFLVEEK
-402 PIDPLADPG
+402 PIDPLGEPG
-411 LRQFLRTG
+411 LRQFLRTV
-419 LLCNHATLI
+419 LLCNHATLT

-442 GALVVAAE
+442 GALVVAAA
-450 KAGLSRDD
+450 KAGLSRED
-458 APEAAKE
+458 APEAAEE
-465 FSFNSTRKRMTIV
+465 FSFNSTRKRMTII
-478 YREAEGDVAHVKGA
+478 YPEEKGDVAHVKGA

-498 LSSRLLRGGSVVP
+498 RSSRVLLEGSVVP
-511 LTDDLR
+511 LTEDLR
-517 DTLLSEIEEY
+517 DSLLAEIEAY
-527 ASQGL
+527 ASGGL

-537 AYRPL
+537 ACRPL
-542 PEGLAWT
+542 PAGIEWT
-549 EDTVEQDLIFLGF
+549 EDAVEEDLIFLGF

-576 IRLCRSAGIDV
+576 IRLSRSAGIDV

-597 AYAIARGLGLSSE
+597 AYAIARDLGLSSE
-610 GALTGAELEALSD
+610 GALTGADLEAMTD
-623 DELEL
+623 DELEA

-649 ILSRNQAVIAMTGD
+649 VLSREKAVIAMTGD

-718 SRFTRY
+718 ARFTRY

-736 VGGLLLGLPLILIPV
+736 VGGLLLGLPLVLIPI

-760 DGLTALALG
+760 DGLTAIALG
-769 LEPAERDVMR
+769 LEPAERDVMQ

-784 PGEAIL
+784 PGESIL

-819 NLDRAR
+819 DIGRAR
-825 TMAFT
+825 TMAFS
-830 GLIIFEL
+830 GLVIFEL

-843 RSFRQPLYRV
+843 RSFRFPLHGI
-853 GFFSNPTLL
+853 GFFTNPTLI
-862 LAILGS
+862 LAILGT
-868 LALQALVVYVPIFN
+868 LALQALVVYVPILQI
-882 TFLGT
+882 FLGT
-887 APLTPGDW
+887 APLALADW

-901 GLPVLIAGEAYKILL
+901 GLPILLAGEAYKILR
-916 LRRGNDATGRR
+916 LRLGEEAP
-927 AGA
+927 ASA

>member
-1 MSERSLYLF
+1 
-10 IALRRTGNICP
+10 
-21 CRLENPAE
+21 
-29 APPMGGR
+29 MGGR
-36 PLADWYT
+36 PLPDWYT

-56 LLGVSPGEA
+56 PAGLSPGEA

-100 LIIAAGI
+100 LVIAAAI

-128 LLGFS
+128 ILGFS

-148 LVQHA
+148 LVQRA
-153 VVIRGG
+153 VVVRGG
-159 ERQEIDAA
+159 EQQEIDAA
-167 GLVPGDIVILEMG
+167 ELVPGDLVILEMG

-187 FITDATS
+187 FIVEATS

-207 PVDKAPGSLPTGTA
+207 PVDKAPDSLPAGTA
-221 LAERSNMAFAGT
+221 LSERSNMAFAGT

-240 RGIAVATGMQTEF
+240 RGIAVATGMNTEF
-253 GKIAGLSQRVA
+253 GMIAGLSQRVE
-264 DETTPLARQMD
+264 DETTPLSRQMD
-275 RLGRDLGLIAIGIAV
+275 RLGRDLGLIAVGIAI
-290 LVVVVG
+290 LVVIVG

-380 DTEVAVTGTGY
+380 DAEVAVTGTGY
-391 LPMGEFLVEEK
+391 APEGEFLREGTPV
-402 PIDPLADPG
+402 DPLTDPG
-411 LRQFLRTG
+411 LARFLRTV
-419 LLCNHATLI
+419 LLCNHATLN
-428 LEEGGWRILGTPTE
+428 LEEGGWRIFGTPTE
-442 GALVVAAE
+442 GALVVAAA
-450 KAGLSRDD
+450 KAGLSRED
-458 APEAAKE
+458 APAAAKE
-465 FSFNSTRKRMTIV
+465 FSFNSTRKRMTVV
-478 YREAEGDVAHVKGA
+478 YPEEGGFVAHVKGA
-492 PEVLLS
+492 PEVLLAR
-498 LSSRLLRGGSVVP
+498 SSRLLRGDSVVP

-517 DTLLSEIEEY
+517 DALLAEIGDY
-527 ASQGL
+527 ASGGL

-542 PEGLAWT
+542 PEGLEWT
-549 EDTVEQDLIFLGF
+549 EETVEKDLIFLGF

-597 AYAIARGLGLSSE
+597 AYAIARDLGLSSE
-610 GALTGAELEALSD
+610 GALTGTDLEAMGDNELE
-623 DELEL
+623 E

-649 ILSRNQAVIAMTGD
+649 ILARDREVIAMTGD

-724 LLSSNVGELVAI
+724 LLSSNVGEMVAI
-736 VGGLLLGLPLILIPV
+736 VGGLLLGLPLILIPI
-751 QILWINLVT
+751 QILWINLIT
-760 DGLTALALG
+760 DGLTAIALG
-769 LEPAERDVMR
+769 LEPAEQDVMQ

-784 PGEAIL
+784 PGESIL
-790 TRNAYLVILILGVW
+790 TRNAYLIVLILGVW
-804 LGLLTIYVFS
+804 LGLLTIYAFL
-814 GLYEV
+814 GLYEAD
-819 NLDRAR
+819 LDRAR

-843 RSFRQPLYRV
+843 RSFRFPLHRI
-853 GFFSNPTLL
+853 GFFSNPALF
-862 LAILGS
+862 LAVLGS
-868 LALQALVVYVPIFN
+868 LALQALVVYVPVLQ

-901 GLPVLIAGEAYKILL
+901 GLPVLIAGEAYKILR
-916 LRRGNDATGRR
+916 LRWGNSNEGP
-927 AGA
+927 GASPAAE